1 MTIQI
6 KKAVREHVYLKLGVT
21 GPAGSGKTQGGI
33 GLALGLAPTGKIA
46 VIDTENRSASY
57 YAGMFNFD
65 VVELD
70 APFTTQK
77 YLEALNEII
86 KAGYEVVVIDSLTHE
101 WAASGG
107 ILDAKAQKDARGGN
121 SFANWGEMKS
131 LHNKFVESLLQS
143 HIHVVCTLRSKME
156 YVLEQDEKGKA
167 TPRKVGMAP
176 ISSDGMEYEFGV
188 VFDVERSTHLAVA
201 SKDRTGLFEG
211 RSLNLNQEVGKELAA
226 WLAKGGAPAQTS
238 PQEAAKAPVDPP
250 KPAAAATP
258 SSTSSPAAP
267 ARTVPSE
274 PAAGGVTPAKWGLL
288 LADLNAAMFKAGWSN
303 DAKMILAEEW
313 KAKGPAAYAD
323 LQALLKAGLPEDP
336 TANEPWMAAMT
347 QLLNVT
353 MGMPE
358 QTRVALVTAYEA
370 DGPAALPAL
379 LKEIATLEAALAPKT
394 VGAALKEIAQLATT
408 EIPQAAA
415 TFVDSVQPDTDE
427 ANGGIDAGQYEALN
441 AMITAYGINRDA
453 LRAYAAGSGK
463 LLPGAGGRP
472 TLARFKAAEFAK
484 LRTRLADN
492 KIAADGET
500 WSARTVRII
509 NATPTTAYAP
519 VASAS

>member
-33 GLALGLAPTGKIA
+33 GLAKGLAPTGKVA

-57 YAGMFNFD
+57 YAGMFDFD

-107 ILDAKAQKDARGGN
+107 ILDAKAAKDARGGN

-188 VFDVERSTHLAVA
+188 VFDVERATHLAVA

-211 RSLNLNQEVGKELAA
+211 RSFHLNEDIGRELRT
-226 WLAKGGAPAQTS
+226 WLESGAEMTTREEPPAPAAQT
-238 PQEAAKAPVDPP
+238 QAAPP
-250 KPAAAATP
+250 PAAAKVQP
-258 SSTSSPAAP
+258 SPAAP
-267 ARTVPSE
+267 AKVQPQTQARPTVPAQT
-274 PAAGGVTPAKWGLL
+274 AATQQVQPTKEADQPWVDAMVE
-288 LADLNAAMFKAGWSN
+288 LA
-303 DAKMILAEEW
+303 
-313 KAKGPAAYAD
+313 
-323 LQALLKAGLPEDP
+323 Q
-336 TANEPWMAAMT
+336 
-347 QLLNVT
+347 VT

-358 QTRVALVTAYEA
+358 PTRRAMVAAWEA

-379 LKEIATLEAALAPKT
+379 LAEIASLRSIMNPEAKAPT
-394 VGAALKEIAQLATT
+394 TPGGTIAQL
-408 EIPQAAA
+408 PQAAKGQVSQQA
-415 TFVDSVQPDTDE
+415 SDFVDSLEGPDTDE
-427 ANGGIDAGQYEALN
+427 QNGGISAEQYEALG
-441 AMITAYGINRDA
+441 MLIDVYKLNRDA
-453 LRAYAAGSGK
+453 LRAYCARAGH
-463 LLPGAGGRP
+463 LLPATGGRP
-472 TLARFKAAEFAK
+472 TLARMKASYFGQ
-484 LRTRLADN
+484 LRTKLQN
-492 KIAADGET
+492 SKIASNNET
-500 WSARTVRII
+500 WSARTIRLI
-509 NATPTTAYAP
+509 NETPTTTYSPIPA
-519 VASAS
+519 AS